1 MKRRYN
7 KGNSFSLVNSEA
19 AHTCNSLPEKSKGS
33 FSQGRTGTCNALPD
47 VQQKEFTIYEA
58 MEFEIC
64 EKSELPAKLE
74 IVPLIG
80 MTLGEKINLFDY
92 IRDEND
98 KKINLSGKARR
109 SLRWKVEGVS
119 GLAKL
124 LFSGRLVALQEGKVR
139 VKLLQKKGRVWYN
152 LCIATVQIVRIKL
165 PKIELEYGCTV
176 SGILSNYS
184 PEIEKKWQFNE
195 IKVTFTNEFDKPIR
209 VLNNLNVLLNDWKIF
224 WASPIGEEIEV
235 GVGESKAVY
244 FSTDNTMYDGR
255 DLSKISY
262 TFESDGKTFTV
273 YYDTETEKITFEVF
287 TLIR

>member
-7 KGNSFSLVNSEA
+7 KGNSLSPVNSEA

-47 VQQKEFTIYEA
+47 VQQKEFTIHEA

-92 IRDEND
+92 VRDENN
-98 KKINLSGKARR
+98 KKINLSGKELR
-109 SLRWKVEGVS
+109 SLKWKVEGVS
-119 GLAKL
+119 GLVKL
-124 LFSGRLVALQEGKVR
+124 LFSGRLIALQEGKVR

-209 VLNNLNVLLNDWKIF
+209 VLNNLNVLLNDWEIF

-244 FSTDNTMYDGR
+244 FSTDNIMYDGR
-255 DLSKISY
+255 DLAKISY
-262 TFESDGKTFTV
+262 TFESNGKTFTV

>member
-7 KGNSFSLVNSEA
+7 KVNSFSLVNSEA
-19 AHTCNSLPEKSKGS
+19 VHTCNSLPEKSKGS

-47 VQQKEFTIYEA
+47 VQQKEFTIHEA

-64 EKSELPAKLE
+64 EKSELPAQLE

-80 MTLGEKINLFDY
+80 MTPGEKINLFDY
-92 IRDEND
+92 VRDKND
-98 KKINLSGKARR
+98 KKINLSGKERR
-109 SLRWKVEGVS
+109 SLKWKVEGVS

-165 PKIELEYGCTV
+165 PKIELEYGCTAG
-176 SGILSNYS
+176 GILSSYS
-184 PEIEKKWQFNE
+184 TEIEKKWQFNE
-195 IKVTFTNEFDKPIR
+195 IKVIFTNEFDKPIR
-209 VLNNLNVLLNDWKIF
+209 VLNNLNVLLNDWEIF

-255 DLSKISY
+255 DLAKILY
-262 TFESDGKTFTV
+262 TFESGGKTFTV

>member
-1 MKRRYN
+1 MKRRFS

-33 FSQGRTGTCNALPD
+33 FSRGRTGTCNALPD
-47 VQQKEFTIYEA
+47 VQQKEFTIHEA

-92 IRDEND
+92 VRDENN
-98 KKINLSGKARR
+98 KKINLSGKERR
-109 SLRWKVEGVS
+109 SLKWKVEGVS

-165 PKIELEYGCTV
+165 PKIELEYGCTAG
-176 SGILSNYS
+176 GILSNYS
-184 PEIEKKWQFNE
+184 TEIEKKWQFNE
-195 IKVTFTNEFDKPIR
+195 IKVIFTNEFDKPIR
-209 VLNNLNVLLNDWKIF
+209 VLNNLNVLLNDWEIF

-255 DLSKISY
+255 DLAKILY
-262 TFESDGKTFTV
+262 TFESGGKTFTV

>member
-1 MKRRYN
+1 
-7 KGNSFSLVNSEA
+7 
-19 AHTCNSLPEKSKGS
+19 
-33 FSQGRTGTCNALPD
+33 
-47 VQQKEFTIYEA
+47 

-64 EKSELPAKLE
+64 EKSELPAQLE

-80 MTLGEKINLFDY
+80 MTPGEKINLFDY
-92 IRDEND
+92 VRDKND
-98 KKINLSGKARR
+98 KKINLSGKERR
-109 SLRWKVEGVS
+109 SLKWKVEGVS

-165 PKIELEYGCTV
+165 PKIELEYGCTAG
-176 SGILSNYS
+176 GILSNYS
-184 PEIEKKWQFNE
+184 TEIEKKWQFNE
-195 IKVTFTNEFDKPIR
+195 IKVIFTNEFDKPIR
-209 VLNNLNVLLNDWKIF
+209 VLNNLNVLLNDWEIF
-224 WASPIGEEIEV
+224 WASPIGEEIEI

-255 DLSKISY
+255 DLAKISY
-262 TFESDGKTFTV
+262 TFESGGKTFAV

>member
-7 KGNSFSLVNSEA
+7 KVNSFSLVNSEA
-19 AHTCNSLPEKSKGS
+19 VHTCNSLPEKSKGS

-47 VQQKEFTIYEA
+47 VQQKEFTIHEA

-64 EKSELPAKLE
+64 EKSELPAQLE

-80 MTLGEKINLFDY
+80 MTPGEKINLFDY
-92 IRDEND
+92 VRDKND
-98 KKINLSGKARR
+98 KKINLSGKERR
-109 SLRWKVEGVS
+109 SLKWKVEGVS

-165 PKIELEYGCTV
+165 PKIELEYGCTAG
-176 SGILSNYS
+176 GILSNYS
-184 PEIEKKWQFNE
+184 TEIEKKWQFNE
-195 IKVTFTNEFDKPIR
+195 IKVIFTNEFDKPIR
-209 VLNNLNVLLNDWKIF
+209 VLNNLNVLLNDWEIF
-224 WASPIGEEIEV
+224 WASPIGEEIEI

-255 DLSKISY
+255 DLTKISY
-262 TFESDGKTFTV
+262 TFESGGKTFTV

>member
-1 MKRRYN
+1 MKGRYN

-47 VQQKEFTIYEA
+47 VQQKEFTIHEA

-92 IRDEND
+92 VIDENN
-98 KKINLSGKARR
+98 KKINLSGKERR
-109 SLRWKVEGVS
+109 SLKWKVEGVS

-165 PKIELEYGCTV
+165 PKIELEYGCTAR
-176 SGILSNYS
+176 GILSNYS

-209 VLNNLNVLLNDWKIF
+209 VLNNLNVLLNDWEIF
-224 WASPIGEEIEV
+224 WASPIGEDIEV

-244 FSTDNTMYDGR
+244 FSTDNTMYDGK
-255 DLSKISY
+255 DLAKISY
-262 TFESDGKTFTV
+262 TFETV
-273 YYDTETEKITFEVF
+273 SYTHL
-287 TLIR
+287 TLPTIRLV

>member
-1 MKRRYN
+1 MKGRFSKR
-7 KGNSFSLVNSEA
+7 NSFILVNSEA

-47 VQQKEFTIYEA
+47 VQQKEFTIHEA

-92 IRDEND
+92 VRDENS
-98 KKINLSGKARR
+98 KKINLSGKERR
-109 SLRWKVEGVS
+109 SLKWKVEGVS

-165 PKIELEYGCTV
+165 PKIELEYWCTAG
-176 SGILSNYS
+176 GILSNYS

-209 VLNNLNVLLNDWKIF
+209 VLNNLNVLLNDWEIF

-235 GVGESKAVY
+235 GVGESKVVY

-255 DLSKISY
+255 DLDKISY

-287 TLIR
+287 TLTR

>member
-7 KGNSFSLVNSEA
+7 KVNSFSLVNSEA
-19 AHTCNSLPEKSKGS
+19 VHTCNSLPEKSKGS

-47 VQQKEFTIYEA
+47 VQQKEFTIHEA

-64 EKSELPAKLE
+64 EKSELPAQLE

-80 MTLGEKINLFDY
+80 MTPGEKINLFDY
-92 IRDEND
+92 VRDKND
-98 KKINLSGKARR
+98 KKINLSGKERR
-109 SLRWKVEGVS
+109 SLKWKVEGVS

-152 LCIATVQIVRIKL
+152 LCIATIQIVRIKL
-165 PKIELEYGCTV
+165 PKIELEYGCTAG
-176 SGILSNYS
+176 GILSNYS
-184 PEIEKKWQFNE
+184 TEIEKKWQFNE
-195 IKVTFTNEFDKPIR
+195 IKVIFTNEFDKPIR
-209 VLNNLNVLLNDWKIF
+209 VLNNLNVLLNDWEIF

-255 DLSKISY
+255 DLAKILY
-262 TFESDGKTFTV
+262 TFESGGKTFAV

>member
-7 KGNSFSLVNSEA
+7 KVNSFSLVNSEA
-19 AHTCNSLPEKSKGS
+19 VHTCNSLPEKSKGS

-47 VQQKEFTIYEA
+47 VQQKEFTIHEA

-64 EKSELPAKLE
+64 EKSELPAQLE

-80 MTLGEKINLFDY
+80 MTPGEKINLFDY
-92 IRDEND
+92 IRDESD
-98 KKINLSGKARR
+98 KKISLSSKERR
-109 SLRWKVEGVS
+109 SLKWKVEGVS

-165 PKIELEYGCTV
+165 PKIELEYGCTAG
-176 SGILSNYS
+176 GILSNYS
-184 PEIEKKWQFNE
+184 TEIEKKWQFNE
-195 IKVTFTNEFDKPIR
+195 IKVIFTNEFDKPIR
-209 VLNNLNVLLNDWKIF
+209 VLNNLNVLLNDWEIF

-255 DLSKISY
+255 DLAKILY
-262 TFESDGKTFTV
+262 TFESGGKTFTV

>member
-1 MKRRYN
+1 MKR
-7 KGNSFSLVNSEA
+7 KSSKVNSYSPVSTKA
-19 AHTCNSLPEKSKGS
+19 AHTCNALPEKRGSS
-33 FSQGRTGTCNALPD
+33 FSPGRIDKVTLPD
-47 VQQKEFTIYEA
+47 VQQKEFTIHEA

-92 IRDEND
+92 VRDKND
-98 KKINLSGKARR
+98 KKINLSGKERR
-109 SLRWKVEGVS
+109 SLKWKVEGVS

-152 LCIATVQIVRIKL
+152 LCIATVQIVRVKL
-165 PKIELEYGCTV
+165 PKIELEYGCTAG
-176 SGILSNYS
+176 GILSNYS

-209 VLNNLNVLLNDWKIF
+209 VLNNLNVLLNDWEIF

-235 GVGESKAVY
+235 GVGESKVVY

-255 DLSKISY
+255 DLDKISY

-287 TLIR
+287 TLTR

>member
-1 MKRRYN
+1 MKRRFS
-7 KGNSFSLVNSEA
+7 KVNSFSLVSTKA

-47 VQQKEFTIYEA
+47 VQQKEFTIHEA

-64 EKSELPAKLE
+64 EKSELPEKLE

-92 IRDEND
+92 VRDENN
-98 KKINLSGKARR
+98 KKINLSGKERR
-109 SLRWKVEGVS
+109 SLKWKVEGVS

-139 VKLLQKKGRVWYN
+139 VNLLQKKGKVWYN

-209 VLNNLNVLLNDWKIF
+209 VLNNLNVLLNDWEIF

>member
-7 KGNSFSLVNSEA
+7 KVNSFSLVNSEA
-19 AHTCNSLPEKSKGS
+19 VHTCNSLPEKSKGS

-47 VQQKEFTIYEA
+47 VQQKEFTIHEA

-64 EKSELPAKLE
+64 EKSELPAQLE

-80 MTLGEKINLFDY
+80 MTPGEKINLFDY
-92 IRDEND
+92 VRDKND
-98 KKINLSGKARR
+98 KKINLSGKERR
-109 SLRWKVEGVS
+109 SLKWKVEGVS

-165 PKIELEYGCTV
+165 PKIELEYGCTAG
-176 SGILSNYS
+176 GILSNYS
-184 PEIEKKWQFNE
+184 TEIEKKWQFNE
-195 IKVTFTNEFDKPIR
+195 IKVIFTNEFDKPIR
-209 VLNNLNVLLNDWKIF
+209 VLNNLNVLLNDWEIF

-244 FSTDNTMYDGR
+244 FSTGNIMHDGR
-255 DLSKISY
+255 DLAKISY
-262 TFESDGKTFTV
+262 TFDSDGKTFAV
-273 YYDTETEKITFEVF
+273 YYDTETEKITFDVF

>member
-7 KGNSFSLVNSEA
+7 KGNSFSLVSTKVSRIRNA
-19 AHTCNSLPEKSKGS
+19 LPKKRGSS
-33 FSQGRTGTCNALPD
+33 FSQGRTDKVTLPD
-47 VQQKEFTIYEA
+47 VQQKEFTIHEA

-64 EKSELPAKLE
+64 KKSELPAKLE

-92 IRDEND
+92 IRDESD
-98 KKINLSGKARR
+98 KKISLSSKERR
-109 SLRWKVEGVS
+109 SLKWKVEGVS

-165 PKIELEYGCTV
+165 PKIELEYGCTA
-176 SGILSNYS
+176 SGLLSNYS
-184 PEIEKKWQFNE
+184 TEIEKKWQFNE
-195 IKVTFTNEFDKPIR
+195 IKVIFTNESDKPIR
-209 VLNNLNVLLNDWKIF
+209 VLNNLNVLLNDWEIF

-255 DLSKISY
+255 DLAKILY
-262 TFESDGKTFTV
+262 TFESGGKTFTV

>member
-1 MKRRYN
+1 
-7 KGNSFSLVNSEA
+7 
-19 AHTCNSLPEKSKGS
+19 
-33 FSQGRTGTCNALPD
+33 
-47 VQQKEFTIYEA
+47 

-64 EKSELPAKLE
+64 EKSELPAQLE

-92 IRDEND
+92 VRDENN
-98 KKINLSGKARR
+98 KKINLSGKERR
-109 SLRWKVEGVS
+109 SLKWKVEGVS

-139 VKLLQKKGRVWYN
+139 VELLQKKGRVWYN

-209 VLNNLNVLLNDWKIF
+209 VLNNLDVLLNDWEIF

-255 DLSKISY
+255 DLAKISY
-262 TFESDGKTFTV
+262 TFESNGKTFTV

>member
-1 MKRRYN
+1 MKGRFS
-7 KGNSFSLVNSEA
+7 KGNSLSLVNSEA
-19 AHTCNSLPEKSKGS
+19 VHTCNSLPEKSKGS

-47 VQQKEFTIYEA
+47 VQQKEFTIHEA

-64 EKSELPAKLE
+64 EKSELPAQLE

-92 IRDEND
+92 VRDENN
-98 KKINLSGKARR
+98 KKINLSGKERR
-109 SLRWKVEGVS
+109 SLKWKVEGVS

-152 LCIATVQIVRIKL
+152 LCIATVQVVRIKL

-195 IKVTFTNEFDKPIR
+195 IKVTFTNEFGKPIR
-209 VLNNLNVLLNDWKIF
+209 VLNNLNVLLNDWEIF

-244 FSTDNTMYDGR
+244 FSTDNAMYDGR
-255 DLSKISY
+255 DLAKISY
-262 TFESDGKTFTV
+262 TFESDGKTFAV
-273 YYDTETEKITFEVF
+273 YYDTEEEKTTFEVF
-287 TLIR
+287 TLTR

>member
-7 KGNSFSLVNSEA
+7 KENSFNLVSTKAASIRNVLTEKRDSSFNS
-19 AHTCNSLPEKSKGS
+19 
-33 FSQGRTGTCNALPD
+33 GRTDKVTLPD
-47 VQQKEFTIYEA
+47 VQQKEFTIHEA

-64 EKSELPAKLE
+64 EKSELPAQLE

-92 IRDEND
+92 VRDENN
-98 KKINLSGKARR
+98 KKINLSGKERR
-109 SLRWKVEGVS
+109 SLKWKVEGVS

-184 PEIEKKWQFNE
+184 TEIEKKWQFNE

-209 VLNNLNVLLNDWKIF
+209 VLNNLNVLLNDWEIF

-255 DLSKISY
+255 DLAKISY
-262 TFESDGKTFTV
+262 NFESNGKTFTV

>member
-7 KGNSFSLVNSEA
+7 KVNSFSLVNSEA
-19 AHTCNSLPEKSKGS
+19 VHTCNSLPEKSKGS

-47 VQQKEFTIYEA
+47 VQQKEFTIHEA

-64 EKSELPAKLE
+64 EKSELPAQLE

-80 MTLGEKINLFDY
+80 MTPGEKINLFDY
-92 IRDEND
+92 VRDENN

-109 SLRWKVEGVS
+109 SLKWKVEGVS

-184 PEIEKKWQFNE
+184 TEIEKKWQFNE

-209 VLNNLNVLLNDWKIF
+209 VLNNLNVLLNDWEIF

-255 DLSKISY
+255 DLAKISY
-262 TFESDGKTFTV
+262 NFESNGKTFTV

>member
-1 MKRRYN
+1 MKIRFS
-7 KGNSFSLVNSEA
+7 KWNSFSPVSTKVSRIRNA
-19 AHTCNSLPEKSKGS
+19 LPKKRGSS

-47 VQQKEFTIYEA
+47 VQQKEFTIHEA

-64 EKSELPAKLE
+64 EKSELPAQLE

-92 IRDEND
+92 VRDENN

-109 SLRWKVEGVS
+109 SLKWKVEGVS

-165 PKIELEYGCTV
+165 PKIELEYGCTAG
-176 SGILSNYS
+176 GILSNYS
-184 PEIEKKWQFNE
+184 TEIEKKWQFNE
-195 IKVTFTNEFDKPIR
+195 IKVIFTNEFDKPIR
-209 VLNNLNVLLNDWKIF
+209 VLNNLNVLLNDWEIF

-255 DLSKISY
+255 DLAKILY
-262 TFESDGKTFTV
+262 TFESGGKTFTV

>member
-1 MKRRYN
+1 MKRRFS
-7 KGNSFSLVNSEA
+7 KVNSFSLVSTKA
-19 AHTCNSLPEKSKGS
+19 AHIRNALTEKRDSS
-33 FSQGRTGTCNALPD
+33 FSPGRTDKVALPD
-47 VQQKEFTIYEA
+47 VQQKEFTIHEA

-64 EKSELPAKLE
+64 EKSELPAQLE

-92 IRDEND
+92 VRDEND
-98 KKINLSGKARR
+98 KKINLSDKERR
-109 SLRWKVEGVS
+109 SLKWKVEGVS

-209 VLNNLNVLLNDWKIF
+209 VLNNLNVLLNDWEIF

>member
-1 MKRRYN
+1 MKIRFS
-7 KGNSFSLVNSEA
+7 KGNSFSPVNSEA

-47 VQQKEFTIYEA
+47 VQQKEFTIHEA

-92 IRDEND
+92 VRDENN
-98 KKINLSGKARR
+98 KKINLSGKERR
-109 SLRWKVEGVS
+109 SLKWKVEGVS

-176 SGILSNYS
+176 RGILSNYS

-209 VLNNLNVLLNDWKIF
+209 VLNNLDVLLKDWEIF
-224 WASPIGEEIEV
+224 WESPIGEEIEI
-235 GVGESKAVY
+235 GVGESKAAY

-255 DLSKISY
+255 DLAKISY
-262 TFESDGKTFTV
+262 TFESGGKTFAV

>member
-1 MKRRYN
+1 MKIRYN
-7 KGNSFSLVNSEA
+7 KVNSFSLVNSEA
-19 AHTCNSLPEKSKGS
+19 VHTCNSLPEKSKGS
-33 FSQGRTGTCNALPD
+33 FSQGRTDKVTLPD
-47 VQQKEFTIYEA
+47 VQQKEFTIHEA

-64 EKSELPAKLE
+64 KKSELPAKLE

-92 IRDEND
+92 IRDESD
-98 KKINLSGKARR
+98 KKISLSSKERR
-109 SLRWKVEGVS
+109 SLKWKVEGVS

-176 SGILSNYS
+176 RGILSNYS

-209 VLNNLNVLLNDWKIF
+209 VLNNLDVLLKDWEIF

-255 DLSKISY
+255 DLAKISY
-262 TFESDGKTFTV
+262 TFDSDGKTFAV

>member
-1 MKRRYN
+1 MKRRLS
-7 KGNSFSLVNSEA
+7 KGNSFSPVNSET

-33 FSQGRTGTCNALPD
+33 FSPGRTGTCNALPD
-47 VQQKEFTIYEA
+47 VQQKEFTIHEA

-64 EKSELPAKLE
+64 EKSELPAQLE

-92 IRDEND
+92 VRDTND
-98 KKINLSGKARR
+98 KKINLSGKERR
-109 SLRWKVEGVS
+109 NLKWKVEGVS

-184 PEIEKKWQFNE
+184 TEIEKKWQFNE

-209 VLNNLNVLLNDWKIF
+209 VLNNLNVLLNDWEIF

-255 DLSKISY
+255 DLAKI
-262 TFESDGKTFTV
+262 
-273 YYDTETEKITFEVF
+273 
-287 TLIR
+287 

>member
-7 KGNSFSLVNSEA
+7 KVNSFSLVNSEA
-19 AHTCNSLPEKSKGS
+19 VHTCNSLPEKSKGS

-47 VQQKEFTIYEA
+47 VQQKEFTIHEA

-64 EKSELPAKLE
+64 EKSELPAQLE

-80 MTLGEKINLFDY
+80 MTPGEKINLFDY
-92 IRDEND
+92 VRDKND
-98 KKINLSGKARR
+98 KKINLSGKERR
-109 SLRWKVEGVS
+109 SLKWKVEGVS

-152 LCIATVQIVRIKL
+152 LCIATVQIVRIRL
-165 PKIELEYGCTV
+165 PKIELEYGCTTGGLLGNC
-176 SGILSNYS
+176 SS
-184 PEIEKKWQFNE
+184 EIEKKWQFNE

-209 VLNNLNVLLNDWKIF
+209 VLNNLNVLLNDWEIF
-224 WASPIGEEIEV
+224 WASPIGEEIEI

-255 DLSKISY
+255 DLAKISY
-262 TFESDGKTFTV
+262 TFESGGKTFAV

>member
-47 VQQKEFTIYEA
+47 VQQKEFTIHEA

-92 IRDEND
+92 VRDENN
-98 KKINLSGKARR
+98 KKINLSGKERR
-109 SLRWKVEGVS
+109 SLKWKVEGVS

-139 VKLLQKKGRVWYN
+139 VKLLQKKGKVWYN

-209 VLNNLNVLLNDWKIF
+209 VLNNLNVLLNDWEIF

>member
-1 MKRRYN
+1 
-7 KGNSFSLVNSEA
+7 
-19 AHTCNSLPEKSKGS
+19 
-33 FSQGRTGTCNALPD
+33 
-47 VQQKEFTIYEA
+47 
-58 MEFEIC
+58 
-64 EKSELPAKLE
+64 
-74 IVPLIG
+74 
-80 MTLGEKINLFDY
+80 
-92 IRDEND
+92 
-98 KKINLSGKARR
+98 
-109 SLRWKVEGVS
+109 VEGVS

-165 PKIELEYGCTV
+165 PKIELEYGCTAG
-176 SGILSNYS
+176 GILSNYS
-184 PEIEKKWQFNE
+184 TEIEKKWQFNE
-195 IKVTFTNEFDKPIR
+195 IKVIFTNEFDKPIR
-209 VLNNLNVLLNDWKIF
+209 VLNNLNVLLNDWEIF

-255 DLSKISY
+255 DLAKILY
-262 TFESDGKTFTV
+262 TFESGGKTFTV

>member
-7 KGNSFSLVNSEA
+7 KVNSFSLVNSEA
-19 AHTCNSLPEKSKGS
+19 VHTCNSLPEKSKGS

-47 VQQKEFTIYEA
+47 VQQKEFTIHEA

-64 EKSELPAKLE
+64 EKSELPAQLE

-80 MTLGEKINLFDY
+80 MTPGEKINLFDY
-92 IRDEND
+92 VRDKND
-98 KKINLSGKARR
+98 KKINLSGKERR
-109 SLRWKVEGVS
+109 SLKWKVEGVS

-165 PKIELEYGCTV
+165 PKIELEYGCTAG
-176 SGILSNYS
+176 GILSNYS
-184 PEIEKKWQFNE
+184 TEIEKKWQFNE
-195 IKVTFTNEFDKPIR
+195 IKVIFTNEFDKPIR
-209 VLNNLNVLLNDWKIF
+209 VLNNLNVLLNDWEIF

-255 DLSKISY
+255 DLAKILY
-262 TFESDGKTFTV
+262 TFESGGKTFTV